1 MKTYI
6 KNFKSFV
13 MNEAFDDGEHS
24 FEEYI
29 DAIADRMYENGMNGT
44 ISSEGNVT
52 AHGRTLDNEK
62 AEVVVDV
69 GDKEYI
75 FTIFNMGQDED
86 SMERIEYMDVELD
99 GSKIGSF
106 SDVQDITDAMSKAL
120 LGGS

>member
-1 MKTYI
+1 
-6 KNFKSFV
+6 
-13 MNEAFDDGEHS
+13 MNEAFDEGEVS

-52 AHGRTLDNEK
+52 AHGRTLDNKK

-75 FTIFNMGQDED
+75 FTLFQYQDED
-86 SMERIEYMDVELD
+86 SHGRIEYMDVELD
-99 GSKIGSF
+99 GNKIGSF
-106 SDVQDITDAMSKAL
+106 SDVQEITDAMSKAL